1 MGSFNLEILNNM
13 ALHVHEIFYSEL
25 FVFFKSI
32 FCIMLI
38 KGKLFYTTV
47 SSLQDCSK
55 HFTLYFPGR
64 PVQSST
70 ISISLGSIHSQ
81 LTLFDAHRS
90 RPQTILSSTV
100 SCILRVTRNCGRDD
114 TLPFTTTLCCT
125 PSMMTR

>member
-1 MGSFNLEILNNM
+1 MGCFNLEILNNM
-13 ALHVHEIFYSEL
+13 TLQVEKNCYSEL
-25 FVFFKSI
+25 FVFFNSI

-38 KGKLFYTTV
+38 ICKLLRSTV
-47 SSLQDCSK
+47 SSFQDCSK
-55 HFTLYFPGR
+55 RFTLYFPGR

-100 SCILRVTRNCGRDD
+100 SYILRVTRNCGRDD

-125 PSMMTR
+125 PSTTTR